1 MTQQELQV
9 GYSYLIYDNS
19 IGDEPIEATNM
30 EILDENGIGTGEYDS
45 INSLSAKIPNS
56 GFVPVPYL
64 KPNFR
69 LIHMSFGL
77 GTETGDTDMSE
88 WASEMEKLLET
99 DMRLG
104 IRNADDIDYE
114 NVPDLSWGFFSA
126 HEVKSVPKMIAVT

>member
-1 MTQQELQV
+1 MTKQELQL

-19 IGDEPIEATNM
+19 IGDEPIEAYNM
-30 EILDENGIGTGEYDS
+30 RIMDDEVFTGEWES
-45 INSLSAKIPNS
+45 INSLSAKMGNT
-56 GFVPVPYL
+56 FVPVPYL

-77 GTETGDTDMSE
+77 GSETGDTDMSE
-88 WASEMEKLLET
+88 WIWAMEGLLET

-104 IRNADDIDYE
+104 IRSPDDIDYV

-126 HEVKSVPKMIAVT
+126 WEVKSVPKMI

>member
-1 MTQQELQV
+1 MTKDELQL
-9 GYSYLIYDNS
+9 GYSYLLYDNS

-30 EILDENGIGTGEYDS
+30 EILDEFGVGTGEYDS
-45 INSLSAKIPNS
+45 INSLSAKMGNS
-56 GFVPVPYL
+56 FVPVPYL

-77 GTETGDTDMSE
+77 GSETGDTDMSE
-88 WASEMEKLLET
+88 WVLAMEKVLET

-104 IRNADDIDYE
+104 IRNADDIDYA

-126 HEVKSVPKMIAVT
+126 WEVKSVPKMI